1 MFDILTSYT
10 SQIPSGLDGFF
21 LNFRESIFYI
31 QKAAKIFFFIII
43 LFDHESNHH
52 SFKVYLI
59 FIHTSQT
66 QVVFYSK
73 KSLFFAHPGCCLRII
88 WLRLNSKDNQMC

>member
-1 MFDILTSYT
+1 MFDILCELIHTSYT

-31 QKAAKIFFFIII
+31 QKAGKIFFFIII

-66 QVVFYSK
+66 
-73 KSLFFAHPGCCLRII
+73 FFAHPGCCLRII